1 MPQQILLSIR
11 MFNFL
16 DFYKDWCTKNVFIL
30 FFHILY
36 QMTFIFTEPEEPPDE
51 VESCGL
57 ATTSVLIKWKPPQST
72 HNGVIKDYKVILTK
86 LGDQKFKK
94 TGCTNQMEFT
104 FHDLRRYTTYYVE
117 VAARTST
124 KKDGRMSVPK
134 KVYTSLF
141 GKYVDSV
148 LNKYKHLHKHDVLL

>member
-1 MPQQILLSIR
+1 
-11 MFNFL
+11 
-16 DFYKDWCTKNVFIL
+16 
-30 FFHILY
+30 
-36 QMTFIFTEPEEPPDE
+36 MTFFFTEPEEPPDE

-57 ATTSVLIKWKPPQST
+57 ATTSVMIKWKPPQST

-86 LGDQKFKK
+86 LGDEKFKE
-94 TGCTNQMEFT
+94 TRCTKNMEFT

-124 KKDGRMSVPK
+124 ETDGRMSVPK

-141 GKYVDSV
+141 GKF
-148 LNKYKHLHKHDVLL
+148 LNKYKHLHKHDVLLSKVYPS